1 MKFQD
6 LFLPKI
12 ARSNPQTRLRAVK
25 SESNP
30 ALLKKVVENDA
41 DQKVREAARVR
52 LKELQR

>member
-41 DQKVREAARVR
+41 DQKVREAARIR